1 MKIGNKIKDL
11 RLAKGLKTKELA
23 DLIGVDQST
32 ISKIETDKAL
42 PSLPTLESLCEVL
55 DVSLQDIF
63 TDPER
68 NLAREVA
75 APYGLE
81 NEAVKVLKGF
91 IKLSEKERQVILD
104 LITLLVAR
112 THSGKNKKSTDV
124 SVLDP
129 DS

>member
-1 MKIGNKIKDL
+1 MIIGNKIRDL

-42 PSLPTLESLCEVL
+42 PSLPTLESICEVL

-63 TDPER
+63 TDLES

-81 NEAVKVLKGF
+81 SEAAKVLKGF
-91 IKLSEKERQVILD
+91 IKLSEKERQIILD
-104 LITLLVAR
+104 LINLLTR
-112 THSGKNKKSTDV
+112 THSG
-124 SVLDP
+124 
-129 DS
+129 

>member
-1 MKIGNKIKDL
+1 MKIGNKIKEL

-42 PSLPTLESLCEVL
+42 PSLPTLESICDVL

-63 TDPER
+63 TDPES
-68 NLAREVA
+68 NLAREIA
-75 APYGLE
+75 APYSLE
-81 NEAVKVLKGF
+81 SEAEKVLKGF